1 MTEREAI
8 TPLEAVQKARE
19 KWLNS
24 TKQSDLDE
32 VERLYRW
39 ALSSKNNT
47 GNETNKDDD
56 SGPPKKKAKQGHCG
70 LDRSDYINTSEKFAL
85 LLCQSG
91 RCKKAK
97 KGLASIGF
105 TCRLAKRVL
114 DYPEE
119 SKESDKSSAANA
131 ENKQKREPPC
141 TIVDNFLTH
150 SELERLQTVF
160 QSSTANYWTSH
171 DYAVEPPSPYFSY
184 VLSLEQIETDGFG
197 FIGNLIQKVLRCP
210 LLSEKFPKLSNTR
223 YVEMWA
229 HNRPHASGHQLHFD
243 SDDEGRG
250 GIRNPIISTILYIAD
265 GDEDI
270 AGGPSMVTNQ
280 KLTDKKL
287 ATKGW
292 MSSPKPYRL
301 VAFDGRYL
309 HGVVPGKGA
318 REGRRVTLMFAFWDD
333 IKIRRGLGKGS
344 ARPFPKNVMPP
355 WANQLIKPD
364 DSHTGNAGDQY
375 DKCKAAE
382 PIELDRVY
390 ETLEG
395 KAWKKEEEM
404 PAYDEVFQG
413 F

>member
-1 MTEREAI
+1 MTEVEER
-8 TPLEAVQKARE
+8 TPLEAAQKARE
-19 KWLNS
+19 IWLNAK
-24 TKQSDLDE
+24 KQSDLDE

-39 ALSSKNNT
+39 ALSSKKNIET
-47 GNETNKDDD
+47 DGNDGSER
-56 SGPPKKKAKQGHCG
+56 PKKKAKQGHCG
-70 LDRSDYINTSEKFAL
+70 LDRSDYINASEKFAL

-114 DYPEE
+114 DYPDE
-119 SKESDKSSAANA
+119 SKESDDSSPNA
-131 ENKQKREPPC
+131 DHKQQKAPPC
-141 TIVDNFLTH
+141 TIVDNFL
-150 SELERLQTVF
+150 SQAELERLQSVF
-160 QSSTANYWTSH
+160 ESTTANYWTSH

-184 VLSLEQIETDGFG
+184 VLSLEQIETNGFG
-197 FIGNLIQKVLRCP
+197 FIGELIQKVLHCP
-210 LLSEKFPKLSNTR
+210 QLAEKFPKLPNTR

-250 GIRNPIISTILYIAD
+250 GVRNPIISTILYIAD
-265 GDEDI
+265 GDDNI

-280 KLTDKKL
+280 KLSDEKL

-309 HGVVPGKGA
+309 HGVVPGKGT

-333 IKIRRGLGKGS
+333 IKIRRGLGPGS
-344 ARPFPKNVMPP
+344 ARPFPKNVLPP
-355 WANQLIKPD
+355 WASQLAKPIE
-364 DSHTGNAGDQY
+364 TGKTENQY
-375 DKCKAAE
+375 DNCKTAE
-382 PIELDRVY
+382 PIKLDRVY

-395 KAWKKEEEM
+395 KAWNKQEM

>member
-1 MTEREAI
+1 MTEKEAI
-8 TPLEAVQKARE
+8 TPLEAVHKARE

-39 ALSSKNNT
+39 ALSSKSST
-47 GNETNKDDD
+47 DIETNNDDD
-56 SGPPKKKAKQGHCG
+56 NGPPKKKAKQGHCG
-70 LDRSDYINTSEKFAL
+70 LDRSDYINASEKFAL

-114 DYPEE
+114 DYPDG
-119 SKESDKSSAANA
+119 SKESEPTNANHKHQRA
-131 ENKQKREPPC
+131 SPC

-150 SELERLQTVF
+150 AEFERLQTVF

-184 VLSLEQIETDGFG
+184 VLSLDQIETDGFG
-197 FIGNLIQKVLRCP
+197 FIGNLIQKVLHCP

-265 GDEDI
+265 GDEEI

-280 KLTDKKL
+280 KLSDEKL

-309 HGVVPGKGA
+309 HGVVPGKGI
-318 REGRRVTLMFAFWDD
+318 REGRRVTLMLAFWDD

-344 ARPFPKNVMPP
+344 ARPFPKNVLPP
-355 WANQLIKPD
+355 WANQLVKPD
-364 DSHTGNAGDQY
+364 SGAGKAGNQY
-375 DKCKAAE
+375 ENCKSVE

-395 KAWKKEEEM
+395 KAWNKQEM